1 MKSEGNS
8 RSFRGG
14 HLPKRFSHKI
24 IQVMKISLF
33 IPDADYASLLKGT
46 RRLRGSIGLL
56 SPTEGTFNL
65 HAETGRSVRD
75 YRKLPHGRVSL
86 GTENLRL
93 TLNVDLNEHGI
104 RPAQVLIDESEMA
117 SRYANGLITEN
128 ENVKTENY
136 EAKRVKN
143 DKSVFRFPFSDF
155 TLANGGEL

>member
-33 IPDADYASLLKGT
+33 ISDADYASLLNGT

-75 YRKLPHGRVSL
+75 YRKLPHGRVSMND
-86 GTENLRL
+86 ESVRL
-93 TLNVDLNEHGI
+93 TLNINLDERGI
-104 RPAQVLIDESEMA
+104 RPSDVIVYESATA
-117 SRYANGLITEN
+117 SNFVEKLTI
-128 ENVKTENY
+128 
-136 EAKRVKN
+136 
-143 DKSVFRFPFSDF
+143 
-155 TLANGGEL
+155 GE